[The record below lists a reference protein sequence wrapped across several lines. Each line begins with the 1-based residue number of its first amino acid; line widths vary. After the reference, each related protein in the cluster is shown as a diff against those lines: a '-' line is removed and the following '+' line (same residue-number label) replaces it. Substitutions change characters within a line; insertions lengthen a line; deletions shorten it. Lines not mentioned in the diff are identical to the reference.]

1 MATPMLPNIQALIA
15 AGIDPKTGLPAKLA
29 NSSQVKESIV
39 RQLRIVDEQDA
50 VNRYVWFGLPHGIN
64 SNLIERILYY
74 KGQGMLFY
82 METEDKFYF
91 LPFALDGGI
100 DVYGRYQSV
109 TPVPLGNSSNE
120 DKVKPW
126 IQGLSFKPYYD
137 ILIDDSEIYDA
148 MTQGCVILTDY
159 SRQISQTVLPR
170 QAVNDPILDIMADLI
185 PYMRT
190 ALMNST
196 GIDGMRVGSED
207 EQSNVAAASLALQQA
222 ALRGDKWMP
231 IVGQLDFQTLTSGA
245 VAKSEEF
252 LLALQALDNY
262 RLSLYGM
269 DNGGLFQK
277 KSHMLEAEQRMN
289 TGNSG
294 IIMDDG
300 LKRRQ
305 EFADISNSI
314 WGTSIVVEV
323 NETLTGAD
331 TNGDMMLGGFQDNN
345 PGGLMMEPAPATQ
358 TEEESS
364 NE

>member
-1 MATPMLPNIQALIA
+1 MATPMLPNVQALIA
-15 AGIDPKTGLPAKLA
+15 AGIDPKTGLPTKLV
-29 NSSQVKESIV
+29 NCSQVKESIV

-50 VNRYVWFGLPHGIN
+50 VNRYVWFGLPHGIT

-109 TPVPLGNSSNE
+109 TPVPMGNSSNE

-137 ILIDDSEIYDA
+137 ILIDDNDA
-148 MTQGCVILTDY
+148 YNAITRGCVILTDY

-222 ALRGDKWMP
+222 ALRGDKWIP

-300 LKRRQ
+300 LRRRQ

-323 NETLTGAD
+323 NETLTGMD

-345 PGGLMMEPAPATQ
+345 PGGLVTTPEPTTQ
-358 TEEESS
+358 TEEEPID
-364 NE
+364 E

>member
-1 MATPMLPNIQALIA
+1 MAVPTLPNIQALMA
-15 AGIDPKTGLPAKLA
+15 AGIDPKTGLPARLVSDC
-29 NSSQVKESIV
+29 NLKESIV
-39 RQLRIVDEQDA
+39 RQLRVVDEQDA
-50 VNRYVWFGLPHGIN
+50 INRYVWFGLPHGIN
-64 SNLIERILYY
+64 SNLLERILYY

-109 TPVPLGNSSNE
+109 TPVPMGNSSNE
-120 DKVKPW
+120 DKPKPW

-170 QAVNDPILDIMADLI
+170 QCLNDPILDVMGDLI
-185 PYMRT
+185 PFMRT
-190 ALMNST
+190 TLMNST

-207 EQSNVAAASLALQQA
+207 EQSNVEAASMALQQA
-222 ALRGDKWMP
+222 ALRGSKWIP
-231 IVGQLDFQTLTSGA
+231 IVGQLDFQTLTTA
-245 VAKSEEF
+245 PTAKAEEF

-262 RLSLYGM
+262 RLSLYGL

-289 TGNSG
+289 SGNSG

-305 EFADISNSI
+305 EFADIANSI

-323 NETLTGAD
+323 NETITGMD

-345 PGGLMMEPAPATQ
+345 TPINQMQSPQSTSN
-358 TEEESS
+358 EEETS